1 MQAQIQIPEEIRE
14 EMEEMVENLKF
25 FFEENKIQININ
37 GPEIDE
43 DGTIYIYL
51 ESKKYIK
58 LSEEQFDDL
67 IEIIRNSSYY
77 NANGAENQIANYIGY
92 KEWLIYDEFRS
103 FYRDVVVY
111 LKYYEVQ
118 ANGTTTYYLDHITVA
133 GNTIH
138 GEELEEGEYEQN
150 EEENENE

>member
-1 MQAQIQIPEEIRE
+1 MQAQIQVPEEIRE

-51 ESKKYIK
+51 ESEKYIK

-92 KEWLIYDEFRS
+92 KEWLVYDEFRS

-133 GNTIH
+133 GNIIH
-138 GEELEEGEYEQN
+138 GEMEEEYEQN

>member
-25 FFEENKIQININ
+25 FFEENKIQIDISE
-37 GPEIDE
+37 PEIDE

-77 NANGAENQIANYIGY
+77 NANGAENQTANYIGY

-138 GEELEEGEYEQN
+138 GEMEEGEYEQN
-150 EEENENE
+150 EEENNE

>member
-1 MQAQIQIPEEIRE
+1 MAQVQTQIPEEIRE

-51 ESKKYIK
+51 ESEKYIK

-92 KEWLIYDEFRS
+92 KEWLVYDEFRS

-133 GNTIH
+133 GNIIH
-138 GEELEEGEYEQN
+138 GEMEEEEYEQN
-150 EEENENE
+150 EEENNE